1 MFGNLSRNE
10 KGWLT
15 HDRYQANDYYLKNL
29 IVEWCEGVLSS
40 GNGNREYYQLD
51 QRKESFKLVLEKVT
65 TFLQK
70 DVDQNQTV
78 DVRGLSKVESRVVV
92 LSVLR
97 KIKEKY
103 LLGRAVQDDVVII
116 TGHGKASS
124 AKAETSVVEVEHAIV
139 AVLTDELGLEVLI
152 GPGSRPASSKPT
164 VPARSRSHLDLASKH
179 FSRRPQGMIKI
190 PINSLNHWLKRKAVR
205 TVQ

>member
-1 MFGNLSRNE
+1 VLNLQ
-10 KGWLT
+10 LT

-78 DVRGLSKVESRVVV
+78 DVRGLSKV
-92 LSVLR
+92 
-97 KIKEKY
+97 I
-103 LLGRAVQDDVVII
+103 
-116 TGHGKASS
+116 
-124 AKAETSVVEVEHAIV
+124 
-139 AVLTDELGLEVLI
+139 
-152 GPGSRPASSKPT
+152 
-164 VPARSRSHLDLASKH
+164 
-179 FSRRPQGMIKI
+179 
-190 PINSLNHWLKRKAVR
+190 
-205 TVQ
+205 